1 MFNKIVSFVLCCCVI
16 LSGSILNVR
25 AETAEELTLGSPSAI
40 VMEAESGTVIYE
52 KNADAKMKPASVTK
66 VMTLLLVFQAI
77 ENKQYTLEDIV
88 TVSEHAASMGGS
100 QCFFEAN
107 EQQTVEDM
115 IKCIIIASGNDAAV
129 AMAEFTSGSEEAF
142 VADMNN
148 KARELGMEN
157 TTFKNACGLDADGHE
172 TTARDIAIMSREL
185 ITRYPDIFNYTS
197 IWTDTIIHKTRRG
210 EKEFGLVNTNKF
222 LRQYQGATGLKTGY
236 TSTAHYCISATAN
249 RNGVKLIAVVMG
261 ADTKENRNTDAAKLL
276 DYGFARCY
284 AYTDKKI
291 LQKNDIKVLNGD
303 REYVKI
309 TSVSDFNA
317 VLLNGEKAEDVKK
330 ELVLYDDE
338 LKAPLKKR
346 DCIGYVKYTVGD
358 RTIGM
363 VAVNTGE
370 AVGEK
375 TYMYGM
381 QTMFEHIIRK

>member
-1 MFNKIVSFVLCCCVI
+1 M
-16 LSGSILNVR
+16 
-25 AETAEELTLGSPSAI
+25 
-40 VMEAESGTVIYE
+40 
-52 KNADAKMKPASVTK
+52 
-66 VMTLLLVFQAI
+66 
-77 ENKQYTLEDIV
+77 
-88 TVSEHAASMGGS
+88 
-100 QCFFEAN
+100 FFEAN

-172 TTARDIAIMSREL
+172 TTARDIAIMSRKL

-284 AYTDKKI
+284 AYTDKKF
-291 LQKNDIKVLNGD
+291 
-303 REYVKI
+303 Y
-309 TSVSDFNA
+309 
-317 VLLNGEKAEDVKK
+317 KK
-330 ELVLYDDE
+330 
-338 LKAPLKKR
+338 
-346 DCIGYVKYTVGD
+346 
-358 RTIGM
+358 
-363 VAVNTGE
+363 
-370 AVGEK
+370 
-375 TYMYGM
+375 
-381 QTMFEHIIRK
+381 

>member
-25 AETAEELTLGSPSAI
+25 AETTEELTLGSPSAI

-142 VADMNN
+142 VADMN
-148 KARELGMEN
+148 
-157 TTFKNACGLDADGHE
+157 ACGLDADGHE
-172 TTARDIAIMSREL
+172 TTARDIAIMSRKL

-338 LKAPLKKR
+338 LKAPLKKG

>member
-1 MFNKIVSFVLCCCVI
+1 MFNKIISFVLCCCVI
-16 LSGSILNVR
+16 LSGSILNVK
-25 AETAEELTLGSPSAI
+25 AEATEELTLGSPSAI

-157 TTFKNACGLDADGHE
+157 TTFKNACGL
-172 TTARDIAIMSREL
+172 IMSREL
-185 ITRYPDIFNYTS
+185 TTRYPDIFNYTS

-338 LKAPLKKR
+338 LKAPLKKG